1 MAILTRIDQAK
12 RQWGA
17 VLLLVTFSLVV
28 LFGLAALV
36 LDVGRL
42 YIVKSQLQNA
52 ADAGALRAAL
62 ALNTGLGLTAAR
74 AKGAEAALKNAYLL
88 VANPLQDN
96 GVEIDI
102 KVAMTHDAPPEE
114 WVAASGTENPN
125 GYYFAK
131 VTTTK
136 TGIPTFFAGI
146 VGILD
151 KDNGANAV
159 AVAGRYHID
168 VMPIAI
174 CTPDI
179 SDCPPNK
186 TRKCGFLPGLS
197 YPVSKVNPIGPGT
210 WYWIDPEATGP
221 GCSGCK
227 YTSADDMR
235 PYLCAGKEGPAVS
248 GLTGSVVCTNTG
260 KSSGPSLS
268 AIDSRF
274 GDYAPQGQCTPEV
287 GPPDTNV
294 MEYIYCEDKYKKPK
308 EVICTKPPPTGTLVA
323 DWMKPDTVTPAVV
336 VNTGGQ
342 ALQQSAAVTNKGG
355 DPQPPPMTITN
366 DGVVWSFV
374 PPEDA
379 PLATRDK
386 NSSYPISDTPY
397 AQTSGKYHA
406 DPPSPGYAH
415 RKAGRRILNML
426 IVRCHTAGGNCRDA
440 EVEAIGEFLLTRKA
454 SDADEMYVEFKRIVP
469 IGEFQTEIKLYQ

>member
-12 RQWGA
+12 RQRGA
-17 VLLLVTFSLVV
+17 VLLLVTFSIVV

-62 ALNTGLGLTAAR
+62 ALNTGLGLTASR
-74 AKGAEAALKNAYLL
+74 AKGAEAALTNAYLL

-96 GVEIDI
+96 GEIVIEVGMSADG
-102 KVAMTHDAPPEE
+102 P
-114 WVAASGTENPN
+114 WVAASGTGNPS
-125 GYYFAK
+125 GYYFARA
-131 VTTTK
+131 TTTK
-136 TGIPTFFAGI
+136 IGIPTFFAGI
-146 VGILD
+146 LGILD
-151 KDNGANAV
+151 KDNGASAV

-168 VMPIAI
+168 IMPIAI
-174 CTPDI
+174 CAPNIANCPSTTP
-179 SDCPPNK
+179 
-186 TRKCGFLPGLS
+186 TGTCGFQRGLS
-197 YPVSKVNPIGPGT
+197 YPVSEVNPIGPGT
-210 WYWIDPEATGP
+210 WFWIDPEAMGP

-294 MEYIYCEDKYKKPK
+294 MEYVYCADKDKDKKTGLCP
-308 EVICTKPPPTGTLVA
+308 EQPRQGTLVA
-323 DWMKPDTVTPAVV
+323 GWMKPDTAIPPVV

-355 DPQPPPMTITN
+355 DPQPPPMSITN

-374 PPEDA
+374 TPEQA
-379 PLATRDK
+379 PLPTRDK
-386 NSSYPISDTPY
+386 NSFYPLSDTPY

-406 DPPSPGYAH
+406 DPTGPGFAY
-415 RKAGRRILNML
+415 RKAGRRILNLL
-426 IVRCHTAGGNCRDA
+426 IVRCHTAGGVCRDA

-454 SDADEMYVEFKRIVP
+454 SDNKEMYVEFGRIVP
-469 IGEFQTEIKLYQ
+469 IGEFQTEIKLFQ